1 MLTTPIYLIDFEPW
15 QSATA
20 NNNPKHG
27 DNQMARDTFTLV
39 GGYPLIY
46 FTDDACT
53 LCGNCAGDDDEAHIH
68 YEGDPIHCDECNET
82 TESAYGIPE

>member
-1 MLTTPIYLIDFEPW
+1 
-15 QSATA
+15 
-20 NNNPKHG
+20 
-27 DNQMARDTFTLV
+27 MARDTFTLV

-46 FTDDACT
+46 ITDDACT

-82 TESAYGIPE
+82 TESAYGNPE